1 MLPTT
6 SFNREQHWTGK
17 NVVSPWLLMLP
28 SAEPGIGGDF
38 RVFVLRTNVME
49 EGLFT
54 TFYGQ
59 SEQNLTKQEEDKN
72 GDLLDHFDFHGD
84 DYSVSNLVT
93 QVFPLALQGSLQACQ
108 TVFSD
113 KPFKQ
118 NLSLYGALS

>member
-1 MLPTT
+1 
-6 SFNREQHWTGK
+6 
-17 NVVSPWLLMLP
+17 MLP

-38 RVFVLRTNVME
+38 WVFVLRANVME

-54 TFYGQ
+54 TFCGQ
-59 SEQNLTKQEEDKN
+59 SGQNLMKQEEDKN
-72 GDLLDHFDFHGD
+72 GDCLDHFDFHGD
-84 DYSVSNLVT
+84 DYSVSNPVM

-118 NLSLYGALS
+118 NLSFYGTLS